1 MSTISTQIANI
12 EKQINDHLAHIA
24 SQEARYAS
32 FLSAANRS
40 CSGIPVLQT
49 AKKMECEQQKVKN
62 ATTARGI
69 KSDIEARRVT
79 VKNLQ
84 ADVQALV
91 NTREIEATATATS
104 TVNLSNQG
112 LTPAAVLANTEAQ
125 AEAAREV
132 ATAQAR
138 SIEAGAENKQMIV
151 WAILIVIA
159 IVVLIFI
166 RKKLA

>member
-12 EKQINDHLAHIA
+12 EKQINDHLAYIA
-24 SQEARYAS
+24 KQETRYAS
-32 FLSAANRS
+32 FLSASNRS
-40 CSGIPVLQT
+40 CNGIPVVQR
-49 AKKMECEQQKVKN
+49 AKKQQCEQEKVKN
-62 ATTARGI
+62 AATASGI
-69 KSDIEARRVT
+69 KADIDARRAT

-112 LTPAAVLANTEAQ
+112 LTPEAVLANTTAQ

-138 SIEAGAENKQMIV
+138 SIEAGAANKQMVV
-151 WAILIVIA
+151 WAIVIVIA